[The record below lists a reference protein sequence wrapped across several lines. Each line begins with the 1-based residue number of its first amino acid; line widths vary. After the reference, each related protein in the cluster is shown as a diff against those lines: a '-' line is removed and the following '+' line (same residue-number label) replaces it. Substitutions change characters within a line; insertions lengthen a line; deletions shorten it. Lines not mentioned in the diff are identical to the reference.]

1 MFMVLQRNGN
11 DIVKYLQI
19 IALLMHSTTIQPE
32 WIHKDAL
39 QYELVIL
46 RSKDNN
52 NNNNNRVH
60 SYGEKSRKYPDIK
73 LEERSSF
80 LQLCSIPN
88 QTRQLPWKS
97 SKSSFFFVVRSLSIA
112 PVYSGF
118 ESTVSGVTSYTFAC
132 DNDVNTLAP
141 QRMHMEK
148 KSPCECRSQCETMSK

>member
-32 WIHKDAL
+32 RIHKDAL

-52 NNNNNRVH
+52 NNNNRVH
-60 SYGEKSRKYPDIK
+60 SYSEKSRKYPDIK

-88 QTRQLPWKS
+88 QTRQLP
-97 SKSSFFFVVRSLSIA
+97 
-112 PVYSGF
+112 
-118 ESTVSGVTSYTFAC
+118 
-132 DNDVNTLAP
+132 
-141 QRMHMEK
+141 
-148 KSPCECRSQCETMSK
+148 